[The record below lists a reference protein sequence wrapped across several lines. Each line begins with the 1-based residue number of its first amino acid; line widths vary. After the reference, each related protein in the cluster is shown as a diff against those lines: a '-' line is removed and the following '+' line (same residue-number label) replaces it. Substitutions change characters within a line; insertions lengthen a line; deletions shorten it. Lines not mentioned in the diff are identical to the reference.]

1 MPPVQSTKFNT
12 SARRAPI
19 RSASSP
25 IPSLPA
31 PAIPDGAAGDQ
42 GHHHAAGRGAPHG
55 EPERE
60 PPAGTEPVGDH
71 QRDGEQRRGA
81 ETHAD
86 QGVGG
91 DHGNERVGAA
101 REEEADPRARR
112 SGDDHDPGLQPVQ
125 QPPDERH
132 DEARR
137 ERERRLEQRELR
149 AGPAEVIEERGEEDA
164 GGVVARAE
172 DEKQGREEA
181 ADHQP
186 GPALAARHAGASTPA
201 FAIGGTRTWV
211 TWGGQGGGNSVPLGS
226 GCRYSP
232 FPGRYAPADAG
243 SAASHAAEPVPNGAG
258 TVRLQAAGDP
268 ADRGGWRPGAPA

>member
-1 MPPVQSTKFNT
+1 MPMKYGMACRFVPLAAKAKENW
-12 SARRAPI
+12 ARPI
-19 RSASSP
+19 SQNERTRSAALTSRPGSALAA
-25 IPSLPA
+25 SATVEPA
-31 PAIPDGAAGDQ
+31 PA
-42 GHHHAAGRGAPHG
+42 AGRV
-55 EPERE
+55 
-60 PPAGTEPVGDH
+60 GT
-71 QRDGEQRRGA
+71 
-81 ETHAD
+81 
-86 QGVGG
+86 
-91 DHGNERVGAA
+91 A

-125 QPPDERH
+125 QPPDERY

-149 AGPAEVIEERGEEDA
+149 SGPAEVIEERGEEDA

-186 GPALAARHAGASTPA
+186 GPALAARHAGVSTPA
-201 FAIGGTRTWV
+201 FAIGGTRTRL

-232 FPGRYAPADAG
+232 LPGRYAPADAG
-243 SAASHAAEPVPNGAG
+243 SAASHAAEPVP
-258 TVRLQAAGDP
+258 
-268 ADRGGWRPGAPA
+268 